1 MKRTPFK
8 RKPPAN
14 TRAERAAPVHARL
27 TVKVNMP
34 RVTGEVVTLA
44 KDSPVRSEPYRRLVA
59 AGPCKVCGIVGYSQ
73 AAHPNTG
80 KGAGMKTDDRLCFA
94 LCTVHPGANGSL
106 VQGCHEMFDQGAL
119 FTQAVRRELEP
130 AWAADTQRQIIA
142 AGAWP
147 KNLPKLEAEIA
158 N

>member
-1 MKRTPFK
+1 VKRTPFK
-8 RKPPAN
+8 RKPPAS
-14 TRAERAAPVHARL
+14 TKAERAAPVHYRL

-44 KDSPVRSEPYRRLVA
+44 KEVPVRSESYRRLVA

-80 KGAGMKTDDRLCFA
+80 KGTGMKTDDRLCFA
-94 LCTVHPGANGSL
+94 LCTVHVGADGQL
-106 VQGCHEMFDQGAL
+106 VQGCHEKFDQGAL

-130 AWAADTQRQIIA
+130 AWAADTQRQVTA
-142 AGAWP
+142 RGEWP
-147 KNLPKLEAEIA
+147 KNLPKPEDEIA
-158 N
+158 D